1 MNATDLRPEQRLIA
15 DWIAAGSRVLDLG
28 CGDGALLAALAD
40 EKRVTGYGIEID
52 PDNIVACVER
62 GVNVLHSN
70 LDAGLSDFDDRS
82 FDYVIMTQTIQ
93 AMRFPARLIE
103 EILRIGRE
111 GIVTFPNMG
120 HWKCRAQ
127 FAFGRMP
134 VTRHLPNTWYDTPNI
149 HMCTLSDFEDL
160 CEHDRI
166 DVMERAAVDS
176 QHRAVIGMRLLPN
189 LLAEIAIYRIRRRA

>member
-15 DWIAAGSRVLDLG
+15 DWIAEGSRVLDLG

-103 EILRIGRE
+103 EMLRIGRE

-166 DVMERAAVDS
+166 DVMERATVDS

-189 LLAEIAIYRIRRRA
+189 LLAEIAIYRIRRRG